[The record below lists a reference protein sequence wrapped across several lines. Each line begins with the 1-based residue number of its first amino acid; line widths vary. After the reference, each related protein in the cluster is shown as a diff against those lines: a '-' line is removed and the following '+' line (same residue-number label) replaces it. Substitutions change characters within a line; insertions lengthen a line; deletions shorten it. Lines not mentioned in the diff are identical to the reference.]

1 MNLSCAGPLAVVRQL
16 LEDGFAPRDIRAQM
30 KLNGFA
36 KARISQVMKA
46 AGCASTDAEP
56 ASSRGSRGTAAR
68 LADVD
73 NDADNSADMDIEVD
87 VADLRSDVFLPGG
100 PLGFKGWLCIRVSCA
115 RRLPMFRI

>member
-87 VADLRSDVFLPGG
+87 VLPGG